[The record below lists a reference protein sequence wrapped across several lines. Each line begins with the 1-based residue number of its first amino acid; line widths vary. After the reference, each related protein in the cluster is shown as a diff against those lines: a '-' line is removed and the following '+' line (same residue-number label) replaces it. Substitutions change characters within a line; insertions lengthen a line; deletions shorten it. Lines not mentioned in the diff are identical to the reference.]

1 MNIQFLSYVSNIT
14 KIIEF
19 LDRIMNLKFR
29 KSIDSDLSLIV
40 NYPEKENEFRI
51 TL

>member
-1 MNIQFLSYVSNIT
+1 
-14 KIIEF
+14 
-19 LDRIMNLKFR
+19 MNLKFR

-51 TL
+51 TLEENRNYHIVLHRN